1 MKRILLSVLVVIVCA
16 SVSSALP
23 RFALKKGDI
32 NCMSCHLDPTGGGL
46 RIAGGEGFEVRGMP
60 SWKVGDS
67 VDFSGQLTPSIRLGA
82 DFRSQFLGFDQI
94 QPFYTG
100 DSSSGISSRD
110 TSTTIKGFH
119 AMSYALEMGFQAT
132 QSLAGYL
139 RYDLNGQTPVQSF
152 AILHYVHES
161 GELLAANSTVND
173 AYIKFGAFQP
183 AFGIRFDDHTLY
195 VRNGTASLSGFDR
208 AGFFWAPGFRDIGAE
223 LGAYFFDHLSLQV
236 GIYNGSEDAIYRTYI
251 NPQNTNLA
259 FTGRLNIAGE
269 IIEDKLAG
277 EIGASIYQHPT
288 DPGNDISVMGI
299 HGGVDVGPVSLL
311 AEYDNGKNIMGVDS
325 KSTSIALEAAI
336 QLFKGFAPV
345 LRYETFRNEDKTGV
359 PTIDVKNR
367 LTVGYQWFPIRFLEI
382 RHEFRIATVAVPYSG
397 PASPSAPATED
408 HTQEM
413 GIVQLHFFF

>member
-32 NCMSCHLDPTGGGL
+32 NCMSCHLDPSGGGL
-46 RIAGGEGFEVRGMP
+46 RTAGGEGFEIRGLP
-60 SWKVGDS
+60 SWKIGDS
-67 VDFSGQLTPSIRLGA
+67 IDFSAQLTPGIRLGA
-82 DFRSQFLGFDQI
+82 DFRSQFLGFDQT
-94 QPFYTG
+94 QPFYSG
-100 DSSSGISSRD
+100 DSGGVTSRD
-110 TSTTIKGFH
+110 TSTIVKGFH

-161 GELLAANSTVND
+161 GELLAADKTVND

-183 AFGIRFDDHTLY
+183 TFGIRFDDHTLY
-195 VRNGTASLSGFDR
+195 ARNGTASLSGFDQ

-223 LGAYFFDHLSLQV
+223 LGAYFLDHISLQL
-236 GIYNGSEDAIYRTYI
+236 GIYNGSESAIFRSYI

-269 IIEDKLAG
+269 IIEDQLAG

-288 DPGNDISVMGI
+288 DAGKDISIMAI
-299 HGGVDVGPVSLL
+299 HGGLNVGPVSLL
-311 AEYDNGKNIMGVDS
+311 AEYDDGKNIMGLDDS
-325 KSTSIALEAAI
+325 KCKAIALEAAV
-336 QLFKGFAPV
+336 QVFKGFSPV
-345 LRYETFRNEDKTGV
+345 LRYETFKNEDKAGT
-359 PTIDVKNR
+359 PTIKVKNR
-367 LTVGYQWFPIRFLEI
+367 FTVGYQWFPMRFLEI
-382 RHEFRIATVAVPYSG
+382 RHEFRIATVAVPYTG
-397 PASPSAPATED
+397 PVTATSPATED